1 MSDLGDWLKQKMDE
15 RGLTY
20 NATAVYAGVGQATIS
35 DIINKGHVPRVD
47 TLFVLADYFRTPRE
61 TVLRL
66 AGILEP
72 ADPKGVDP
80 ELRAVADEL
89 VAIWREVKALDP
101 QSARELM
108 RIVIMQAEM
117 VRAAAR
123 SAAKTEKREE
133 NANSPD
139 TTPRTVD
146 EHA

>member
-35 DIINKGHVPRVD
+35 DIINKGHVPRPE
-47 TLFVLADYFRTPRE
+47 TLFVLADYFRTSRE

-66 AGILEP
+66 AGILGP
-72 ADPKGVDP
+72 ANPEEVDP

-89 VAIWREVKALDP
+89 VAIWRELKQLDP
-101 QSARELM
+101 ESARNLM
-108 RIVIMQAEM
+108 RVVIMQAEM

-123 SAAKTEKREE
+123 SAARDVREE
-133 NANSPD
+133 EANPRD
-139 TTPRTVD
+139 TIP
-146 EHA
+146 HAINENS

>member
-72 ADPKGVDP
+72 ATDRAIDP

-89 VAIWREVKALDP
+89 IYIWQEVKRIDP
-101 QSARELM
+101 ESARQLM
-108 RIVIMQAEM
+108 RIVVMQAEM

-123 SAAKTEKREE
+123 SAASAEREGKAESQNTPHAINE
-133 NANSPD
+133 NA
-139 TTPRTVD
+139 
-146 EHA
+146 